1 MIFELNYKLT
11 ALSPLCPGSGSS
23 MGAVQK
29 QVLLDGS
36 GYPVIKG
43 STVKGTV
50 RYHLTR
56 FLKTLPGEQRNSF
69 EFSSVHYPHDI
80 SPSQQKNPHE
90 KPDPIAIIFGT
101 PQIPGRLF
109 FSDARL
115 DRQDYP
121 DPSFCPLDT
130 RTGTAID
137 RKLGVVRH
145 NHLYTMELIPAGVT
159 FRGRIFGRGHGEPF
173 SINSD
178 DNAPLF
184 LVPLLM
190 GLNLTTHIGGGKS
203 RGLGA
208 CRLETETLYIDNKSQ
223 DTKNLSRLQ
232 DLWEQFTVFFPM
244 LWEEE
249 QCERSI

>member
-23 MGAVQK
+23 MGAVQR
-29 QVLLDGS
+29 QVLLDRS

-56 FLKTLPGEQRNSF
+56 FLKTLPEKQKNTF
-69 EFSSVHYPHDI
+69 QFSSVHYPHDI
-80 SPSQQKNPHE
+80 FPSHQDISQTR
-90 KPDPIAIIFGT
+90 PDPIATIFGT
-101 PQIPGRLF
+101 PQIPGQLF
-109 FSDARL
+109 FSDVRL

-137 RKLGVVRH
+137 RKLGVVRRY
-145 NHLYTMELIPAGVT
+145 HLYTMELIPAGVT
-159 FRGRIFGRGHGEPF
+159 FHGRIFGRGHGELF
-173 SINSD
+173 LLD
-178 DNAPLF
+178 LDEKAPLF

-208 CRLETETLYIDNKSQ
+208 CRFETETLYVDNELQ
-223 DTKNLSRLQ
+223 DIKNLSKLQ
-232 DLWEQFTVFFPM
+232 DLWDQFIVFFPM
-244 LWEEE
+244 RWEEE